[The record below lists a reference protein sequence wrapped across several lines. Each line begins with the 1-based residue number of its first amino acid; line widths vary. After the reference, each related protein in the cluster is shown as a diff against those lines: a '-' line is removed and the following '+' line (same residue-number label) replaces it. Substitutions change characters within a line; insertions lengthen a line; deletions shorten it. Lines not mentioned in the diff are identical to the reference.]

1 VSEDFS
7 IPEEGEMNMN
17 VTRIIRTCS
26 NKLVV
31 DKGNLRQHNKQ
42 RFLVEL
48 DTFKTPK
55 SNSKSSRYM
64 SNKIERCSTIYQ
76 QKYNEVEK
84 KMKFSSSGNYM
95 LMKRYGLIDIGE
107 KG

>member
-1 VSEDFS
+1 
-7 IPEEGEMNMN
+7 
-17 VTRIIRTCS
+17 
-26 NKLVV
+26 
-31 DKGNLRQHNKQ
+31 
-42 RFLVEL
+42 
-48 DTFKTPK
+48 
-55 SNSKSSRYM
+55 M